1 MTLDEAIQHCEEV
14 SRDCNNAQCSMD
26 HMQLRQWLL
35 ELKRY
40 REKDRIAALSI
51 NEDTEQARQ
60 FGRSMISDIRA
71 EDLIFN
77 PMSVLE
83 QKQCKH
89 GENNRN
95 V

>member
-14 SRDCNNAQCSMD
+14 SRDCNNVQCSID

-35 ELKRY
+35 ELKQY
-40 REKDRIAALSI
+40 REKDRIATLSI

-60 FGRSMISDIRA
+60 FGRSMISDIKA

-83 QKQCKH
+83 QKQCKQ
-89 GENNRN
+89 
-95 V
+95 